1 MRSSPTSGLSTNT
14 VSEKPRSAATSWR
27 RRSGTSRPWR
37 NTPNGLPPIPPSPT
51 KTLSTCSVAMRTPF
65 LILSS
70 MVDSYKYKARFRTTL
85 LTNRSIAGCM
95 SHRASVEWHL
105 YVLSWRGG
113 RRDQG
118 KWVWDDSYF
127 GRALRRSWGCCGL
140 GVAPL
145 LSEPTQTDSPIVVQ
159 GIQRLNELATVKWTQ
174 QVIVE
179 EEGNEEIWRRYLP
192 ELLSG
197 ERVLL
202 IAVGDVQG
210 GVNLDEL
217 SEVAEQVEEH
227 RETIDLPE

>member
-1 MRSSPTSGLSTNT
+1 M
-14 VSEKPRSAATSWR
+14 
-27 RRSGTSRPWR
+27 
-37 NTPNGLPPIPPSPT
+37 
-51 KTLSTCSVAMRTPF
+51 
-65 LILSS
+65 
-70 MVDSYKYKARFRTTL
+70 
-85 LTNRSIAGCM
+85 
-95 SHRASVEWHL
+95 

-192 ELLSG
+192 DLLSG

-217 SEVAEQVEEH
+217 GEVDVQVEEN
-227 RETIDLPE
+227 RVTIDLPEPRILSASLNEDETKVYDRDRGLIDLWGDDALIEEARRDAVDEIQESAENNGIIEQAQTNAEDSLGHHTSSKQPARDARLIRAKEGSPFNGIAS